1 MSCYHFIV
9 SEQKSG
15 VCHVRFR
22 ATNTLL
28 AVCLI
33 KYPGV
38 VCGFPSLQATTWH
51 ANALSTL

>member
-1 MSCYHFIV
+1 MSYYIIV

-22 ATNTLL
+22 ATNTSL

-33 KYPGV
+33 KYPGL
-38 VCGFPSLQATTWH
+38 VCGFTSLQATTWH